1 MALRVGRLLIGV
13 SLLALAV
20 AACESETVVLSGQ
33 TVVSNTPWE
42 AQEEARYRL
51 MDGDEVTGIA
61 ILRIEI
67 RDGKVT
73 FTQEF
78 ESEEFSD
85 KVEAVA
91 DSETIRP
98 RSIERVVDGPE
109 GVRRWQVEYKDGSA
123 LVVQRTEDDD
133 RRDEITVPTRS
144 YDSWT
149 DVFLWRTI
157 DFREGY
163 EATYADVLSATLAKP
178 QVISQSLTV
187 TGKETVEVPAGAFE
201 AWRLEIRSP
210 DGTQRA
216 WYADTET
223 RPLVRYD
230 NGSLTFELLSL
241 R

>member
-1 MALRVGRLLIGV
+1 MALRVGRLFVGLT
-13 SLLALAV
+13 LLAFAV

-42 AQEEARYRL
+42 APEEARYRL
-51 MDGDEVTGIA
+51 MDGDEVRGSA
-61 ILRIEI
+61 ILRIEF
-67 RDGKVT
+67 RDGKVR

-85 KVEAVA
+85 EVEAVA
-91 DSETIRP
+91 DSETMRP

-109 GVRRWQVEYKDGSA
+109 GARRWQVEYQDGSA

-178 QVISQSLTV
+178 QVILQSLKV

>member
-1 MALRVGRLLIGV
+1 MTLRVGRLFVGLP
-13 SLLALAV
+13 LLALAV
-20 AACESETVVLSGQ
+20 AACESETVLLSGQ

-42 AQEEARYRL
+42 APEEARYRL
-51 MDGDEVTGIA
+51 MDGDEVKGSA
-61 ILRIEI
+61 IFRIEI
-67 RDGKVT
+67 QDGKVR

-85 KVEAVA
+85 EVEAVA
-91 DSETIRP
+91 DSETMRP

-109 GVRRWQVEYKDGSA
+109 GARRWQVEYQGGSV

-178 QVISQSLTV
+178 QVISQSLKV
-187 TGKETVEVPAGAFE
+187 TGKETVEVPAGTFE
-201 AWRLEIRSP
+201 TWRLEIRSP

>member
-1 MALRVGRLLIGV
+1 MV
-13 SLLALAV
+13 
-20 AACESETVVLSGQ
+20 ACESETVVLSGQ
-33 TVVSNTPWE
+33 TVVSSIPWE
-42 AQEEARYRL
+42 APEEARYRL
-51 MDGDEVTGIA
+51 MDGDEIKGSA
-61 ILRIEI
+61 ILRIDFQ
-67 RDGKVT
+67 DGKVS

-85 KVEAVA
+85 EVEAVA
-91 DSETIRP
+91 DSETMRP
-98 RSIERVVDGPE
+98 RSVQRVVSGPE
-109 GVRRWQVEYKDGSA
+109 GARRWQVQYEDSTA
-123 LVVQRTEDDD
+123 FVVQRTEDDD

-157 DFREGY
+157 DFREGF
-163 EATYADVLSATLAKP
+163 EATYADILSATLAKP
-178 QVISQSLTV
+178 QVISQALKV
-187 TGKETVEVPAGAFE
+187 TGKETVEVPAGTFKT
-201 AWRLEIRSP
+201 WRLEIRSP

>member
-1 MALRVGRLLIGV
+1 MALRVARLFVGL

-20 AACESETVVLSGQ
+20 AACESETVILSGQ
-33 TVVSNTPWE
+33 TVVSNIPWE
-42 AQEEARYRL
+42 APEEARYRL
-51 MDGDEVTGIA
+51 MDGDDVRGSA

-67 RDGKVT
+67 RDGKVI

-85 KVEAVA
+85 EVEAMV
-91 DSETIRP
+91 DGETMRP
-98 RSIERVVDGPE
+98 RSVQRVVDGPE
-109 GVRRWQVEYKDGSA
+109 GVRRWQVEYEDGSA

-133 RRDEITVPTRS
+133 RRDEFAVPTRS

-178 QVISQSLTV
+178 QVISQSLKV
-187 TGKETVEVPAGAFE
+187 TGKETVEVPAGTFE
-201 AWRLEIRSP
+201 TWRLEIRSS

-223 RPLVRYD
+223 RPLIRYD

>member
-1 MALRVGRLLIGV
+1 MRVGRLFGGL
-13 SLLALAV
+13 SRLALTMV
-20 AACESETVVLSGQ
+20 ACESETVVLSGQ
-33 TVVSNTPWE
+33 TVVSSIPWE
-42 AQEEARYRL
+42 ASEEARYRL
-51 MDGDEVTGIA
+51 MDGDEVKGSA
-61 ILRIEI
+61 IFRIESRNGEVGFI
-67 RDGKVT
+67 
-73 FTQEF
+73 QEF
-78 ESEEFSD
+78 ESEDFSD

-91 DSETIRP
+91 DSETMQP
-98 RSIERVVDGPE
+98 RSVQRVVSGPE
-109 GVRRWQVEYKDGSA
+109 GARRWQVEYQDSIA
-123 LVVQRTEDDD
+123 FVVQRTEDDD

-157 DFREGY
+157 DFREGF

-178 QVISQSLTV
+178 QVISQTLKV
-187 TGKETVEVPAGAFE
+187 TGKETVEVPAGTFE
-201 AWRLEIRSP
+201 TWRLEIRSS

-230 NGSLTFELLSL
+230 NGNLVFELLSL

>member
-1 MALRVGRLLIGV
+1 MALRVGRLFVGLC
-13 SLLALAV
+13 LLALAV

-33 TVVSNTPWE
+33 TVVSNIPWE
-42 AQEEARYRL
+42 GPEEARYRL
-51 MDGDEVTGIA
+51 MDGDEVRGSA
-61 ILRIEI
+61 ILRIELQ
-67 RDGKVT
+67 DGKVI

-85 KVEAVA
+85 EVEAVA
-91 DSETIRP
+91 DSETMRP
-98 RSIERVVDGPE
+98 ISVERVVDGPE
-109 GVRRWQVEYKDGSA
+109 GARRWQVEYRDGSA
-123 LVVQRTEDDD
+123 LVEQRTEDDD

-178 QVISQSLTV
+178 QVISQSLKV
-187 TGKETVEVPAGAFE
+187 TGKETVEVPAGTFE
-201 AWRLEIRSP
+201 TWRLEIRSP
-210 DGTQRA
+210 DGTQQA

-223 RPLVRYD
+223 HPLIRYD

>member
-1 MALRVGRLLIGV
+1 MALRVGRLLVGL

-33 TVVSNTPWE
+33 AVVSNIPWE
-42 AQEEARYRL
+42 APEEARYRL
-51 MDGDEVTGIA
+51 MDGDEVRGSA
-61 ILRIEI
+61 ILRIEV
-67 RDGKVT
+67 RDGKVI

-85 KVEAVA
+85 EVEAVA
-91 DSETIRP
+91 DSETMRP
-98 RSIERVVDGPE
+98 RTVERVVDGPE
-109 GVRRWQVEYKDGSA
+109 GARRWQVEYLDGSA

-178 QVISQSLTV
+178 QVISQSLKV
-187 TGKETVEVPAGAFE
+187 TGKETVEVPAGTFE
-201 AWRLEIRSP
+201 TWRLEIRSP

-223 RPLVRYD
+223 RPLIRYD